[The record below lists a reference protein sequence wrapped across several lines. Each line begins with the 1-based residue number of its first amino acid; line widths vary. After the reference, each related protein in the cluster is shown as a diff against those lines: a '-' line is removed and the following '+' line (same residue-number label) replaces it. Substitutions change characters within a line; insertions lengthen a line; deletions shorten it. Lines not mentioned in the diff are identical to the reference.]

1 MQFKGRTVAAYIALT
16 IVATVLLTLMVVD
29 RSLLQEL
36 SSRAGLVT
44 AQGDQVITEKLTQE
58 ELTKLNTVLSLIETK
73 YYKPVDREQV
83 VSGAL
88 NGMMGVLEDPYSVY
102 MEHDAAEHFS
112 ESIEGS
118 FTGIGAEVSMEN
130 GQVIVVSAIKDS
142 PAERAGLLPKD
153 IILSVN
159 GERLDGLQ
167 LSEAVAKVRGPKGSK
182 AELQIQRG
190 QRAQPIQV
198 TVVRDEIDVET
209 VFSEMLPGGIGKIEI
224 RQFAMNT
231 GDRFGEELAT
241 LEEQGM
247 KGLIIDVRNNPGGVL
262 PVVVSVTEPFIRSGE
277 PIVQIEDRNG
287 DREQTVSKGAGKPY
301 PLVVLTNKGSASA
314 SEVLAGALSERADA
328 TIVGETTFGKGTV
341 QVSYNKVM
349 SDGSLVKM
357 TIAKWLTPDGNWINE
372 TGIEPDVEVLPPD
385 FFNAPRLSKEQT
397 LKRDMLGEEV
407 RSAQL
412 MLSGLGYSTGRKDGY
427 YSEETAKAVAAFQ
440 QSVSLPASGEM
451 DQATAER
458 LEEKLIE
465 WIRDDS
471 NDNQLKAAVE
481 ELQKKLDASS

>member
-1 MQFKGRTVAAYIALT
+1 MQFKGRTVVAYIVLT
-16 IVATVLLTLMVVD
+16 VVATVFFTLTVVD

-36 SSRAGLVT
+36 GSRTGLVT
-44 AQGDQVITEKLTQE
+44 AQGDPLVTERLSSE
-58 ELTKLNTVLSLIETK
+58 ELKKLNTVLSLIENK
-73 YYKPVDREQV
+73 YYKPIERERI

-88 NGMMGVLEDPYSVY
+88 TGMMSVLEDPYSVY
-102 MEHDAAEHFS
+102 MEQDAAEHFS

-118 FTGIGAEVSMEN
+118 FSGIGAEVSMED
-130 GQVIVVSAIKDS
+130 GQVIVVSPIKDS
-142 PAERAGLLPKD
+142 PAERAGLMPKD

-182 AELQIQRG
+182 AELEIRRG

-198 TVVRDEIDVET
+198 TVVRDDIDVET
-209 VFSEMLPGGIGKIEI
+209 VFSEMLPGDIGKIEI

-231 GDRFGEELAT
+231 GERFGEELAT

-262 PVVVSVTEPFIRSGE
+262 PVVVSVTEPFIRTGE
-277 PIVQIEDRNG
+277 PIVQIEDRSG
-287 DREQTVSKGAGKPY
+287 EREQTVSKGSGKPY
-301 PLVVLTNKGSASA
+301 PLAVLINKGSASA
-314 SEVLAGALSERADA
+314 SEVLAGALRERADA
-328 TIVGETTFGKGTV
+328 TLVGETTFGKGTV
-341 QVSYNKVM
+341 QVSYNKAL

-372 TGIEPDVEVLPPD
+372 TGIKPDVEVLPPE
-385 FFNAPRLSKEQT
+385 FYNAPRLSKEQT
-397 LKRDMLGEEV
+397 LKLDMLGEEV

-427 YSEETAKAVAAFQ
+427 YSEETAKAVSAFQ
-440 QSVSLPASGEM
+440 KSVSLPVTGEL
-451 DQATAER
+451 DEKTAER
-458 LEEKLIE
+458 LEEELFA
-465 WIRDDS
+465 WVRDDS
-471 NDNQLKAAVE
+471 NDRQLSAAVE
-481 ELQKKLDASS
+481 TIKGKLAGE

>member
-1 MQFKGRTVAAYIALT
+1 MQFKGRTVVAYIVLT
-16 IVATVLLTLMVVD
+16 VVATVFFTLTVVD

-36 SSRAGLVT
+36 GSRTGLVT
-44 AQGDQVITEKLTQE
+44 AQGDPLVTERLSSE
-58 ELTKLNTVLSLIETK
+58 ELKKLNTVLSLIENK
-73 YYKPVDREQV
+73 YYKPIERERI

-88 NGMMGVLEDPYSVY
+88 TGMMSVLEDPYSVY
-102 MEHDAAEHFS
+102 MEQDAAEHFS

-118 FTGIGAEVSMEN
+118 FTGIGAEVSMED
-130 GQVIVVSAIKDS
+130 GQVIVVSPIKDS
-142 PAERAGLLPKD
+142 PAERAGLMPKD

-182 AELQIQRG
+182 AELEIRRG

-198 TVVRDEIDVET
+198 TVVRDDIDVET

-231 GDRFGEELAT
+231 GERFGEELAT

-277 PIVQIEDRNG
+277 PIVQIEDRSG
-287 DREQTVSKGAGKPY
+287 EREQTVSKGSGKPY
-301 PLVVLTNKGSASA
+301 PLAVLINKGSASA

-328 TIVGETTFGKGTV
+328 TLVGETTFGKGTV
-341 QVSYNKVM
+341 QVSYNKAL

-372 TGIEPDVEVLPPD
+372 TGIKPDVEVLPPE
-385 FFNAPRLSKEQT
+385 FYNAPRLSKEQT

-427 YSEETAKAVAAFQ
+427 YSEETAKAVSAFQ
-440 QSVSLPASGEM
+440 KRVSLPVSGEL
-451 DQATAER
+451 DVKTAER
-458 LEEKLIE
+458 LEEELFA
-465 WIRDDS
+465 WVRDAS
-471 NDNQLKAAVE
+471 NDRQLSAAVE
-481 ELQKKLDASS
+481 TIKGKLAGE

>member
-1 MQFKGRTVAAYIALT
+1 MQFKGRTVVAYIVLT
-16 IVATVLLTLMVVD
+16 VVATVFFTLTVVD

-36 SSRAGLVT
+36 GSRTGLVT
-44 AQGDQVITEKLTQE
+44 AQGAPLVTERLSSE
-58 ELTKLNTVLSLIETK
+58 ELKKLNTVLSLIENK
-73 YYKPVDREQV
+73 YYKPIERERI

-88 NGMMGVLEDPYSVY
+88 NGMMSVLEDPYSVY
-102 MEHDAAEHFS
+102 MEQDAAEHFS

-118 FTGIGAEVSMEN
+118 FSGIGAEVSMED
-130 GQVIVVSAIKDS
+130 GQVIVVSPIKDS
-142 PAERAGLLPKD
+142 PAERAGLMPKD

-182 AELQIQRG
+182 AELEIRRG

-198 TVVRDEIDVET
+198 TVVRDDIDVET
-209 VFSEMLPGGIGKIEI
+209 VFSEMLPGDIGKIEI

-231 GDRFGEELAT
+231 GERFGEELAT

-277 PIVQIEDRNG
+277 PIVQIEDRSG
-287 DREQTVSKGAGKPY
+287 EREQTVSKGSGKPY
-301 PLVVLTNKGSASA
+301 PLAVLINKGSASA
-314 SEVLAGALSERADA
+314 SEVLAGALRERADA
-328 TIVGETTFGKGTV
+328 TLVGETTFGKGTV
-341 QVSYNKVM
+341 QVSYNKAL

-372 TGIEPDVEVLPPD
+372 TGIKPDVEVLPPE
-385 FFNAPRLSKEQT
+385 FYNAPRLSKEQT
-397 LKRDMLGEEV
+397 LKLDMLGEEV

-427 YSEETAKAVAAFQ
+427 YSEETAKAVSAFQ
-440 QSVSLPASGEM
+440 KSVSLPVTGEL
-451 DQATAER
+451 DEKTAER
-458 LEEKLIE
+458 LEEELFA
-465 WIRDDS
+465 WVRDDS
-471 NDNQLKAAVE
+471 NDRQLSAAVE
-481 ELQKKLDASS
+481 TIKGKLAGE